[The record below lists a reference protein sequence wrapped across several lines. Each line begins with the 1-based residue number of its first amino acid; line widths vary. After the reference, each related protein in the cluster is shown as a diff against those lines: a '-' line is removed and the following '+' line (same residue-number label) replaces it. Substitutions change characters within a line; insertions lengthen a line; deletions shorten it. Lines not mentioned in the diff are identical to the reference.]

1 MSVTRWSEFLK
12 EGKRAGERLRDR
24 QRQSFID
31 AIFHFKKPKDN
42 EIQCLG
48 EFRGRTERD
57 I

>member
-1 MSVTRWSEFLK
+1 MRQ
-12 EGKRAGERLRDR
+12 GETER
-24 QRQSFID
+24 QTERQSFID